1 MAKKV
6 ILLEGQR
13 AGDVWVFIEQ
23 ERGEVHPVSWE
34 LLGVGRVVADKLQVK
49 LVAVV
54 LGYQIDHIPPEALAY
69 GADQVHVVDDPVLK
83 DYRVYPYRKKIY
95 ELCKKYNPNIF
106 FVGATT
112 LGRSLAGAVATEL
125 ETGLTADSTQ
135 IDVDVEMRQLLA
147 SRPTFAGNLMA
158 TIVCPNPKHTPQMA
172 TVRPRV
178 FPIPPR
184 RPREITPDNVI
195 HHSLGISED
204 DVPSRVIDF
213 ISSGSENHFDLS
225 YAEII
230 VSGGRGLG
238 NKAGF
243 QLLEDF
249 AQEIGGVVG
258 ASRAVVDAGWIS
270 HDHQVGQTGKTV
282 RPKIYFACGISGAI
296 QHLVGMKDSDVVV
309 AINTDPNAPIFQ
321 VADYGIVGDL
331 YQVIPALIEEVRRRK
346 NPRTFPPSTP

>member
-1 MAKKV
+1 MAKKIV
-6 ILLEGQR
+6 LLEGQR

-34 LLGVGRVVADKLQVK
+34 LIGIGRAIADKLQVK

-54 LGYQIDHIPPEALAY
+54 LGYQIDHIPPEALAF
-69 GADQVHVVDDPVLK
+69 GADLVYVMDDPVLK
-83 DYRVYPYRKKIY
+83 DYRVYPYRKGIC
-95 ELCKKYNPNIF
+95 ELSRKYKPNIF

-135 IDVDVEMRQLLA
+135 IDVDVETRQLLA

-184 RPREITPDNVI
+184 HPKEVTEENVI
-195 HHSLGISED
+195 YHSLSISEEE
-204 DVPSRVIDF
+204 VPSRVIGF
-213 ISSGSENHFDLS
+213 IPSDTVNRFDLS

-243 QLLEDF
+243 QLLEEF
-249 AQEIGGVVG
+249 AREIGGVVG

-270 HDHQVGQTGKTV
+270 HDHQVGLTGKTV

-296 QHLVGMKDSDVVV
+296 QHLVGMRDSDVVV

-346 NPRTFPPSTP
+346 NASPL